1 MSVADEEAMK
11 ITRAAFWPGKKQAA
25 CLYYMYIR
33 SSYPIC
39 IKRA

>member
-25 CLYYMYIR
+25 CTCILEAPILYV
-33 SSYPIC
+33 
-39 IKRA
+39 